1 MRYDASPPG
10 WRARRFPAQDHP
22 AALRGRDRDEST
34 GGAVDPTAVE
44 AEIQANVQPVSLEDA
59 DLAGGVQ
66 LVERLR
72 VFVPAYAGD
81 LRAAFEETAAD
92 EVVYKGKV
100 YTVEESRTWPTFTR
114 ATLLRVS

>member
-1 MRYDASPPG
+1 MLAARLA
-10 WRARRFPAQDHP
+10 ARRFPG
-22 AALRGRDRDEST
+22 RITRRRFGGRDRDEY
-34 GGAVDPTAVE
+34 GRAVDPTAVE

-81 LRAAFEETAAD
+81 LRAAFEGTAAD